1 MKRRKTPSPVFQG
14 RRLFLMLGL
23 LFIIG
28 ILMLRAVWLEVF
40 QQSMLQER
48 ADARQT
54 SIVTVPAYRGMITDR
69 NGEPMAVSSPVESL
83 WCNPSRLLAER
94 SQLRDQYDLAS
105 KVEGQSAA
113 SEVETLAGHR
123 YLQLEDGLAKIE
135 EVLEMDPGTLID
147 RLEES
152 KDKKFMYLGRQ
163 LPPELAEEI
172 LALELPGVSSTREY
186 RRFYPL
192 AETAG
197 HIIGMTNIDGQGI
210 EGIEKARD
218 DLLAGRNGRKRVVRD
233 GRRRIVEDIESIE
246 DMVPGKDL
254 QLSVDKR
261 IQYLGYK
268 ALKTQVYKLKAKA
281 GSLVVMDAHNG
292 EILAMANIP
301 SFNPN
306 NRKELESYR
315 IRNRAVTDEFE
326 PGSTLK
332 PFTVAAALEA
342 RVIGPDVEID
352 TSPGHLNFG
361 KYVVRD
367 PGNYGSISLSRLLA
381 KSSNVGASRIALMMD
396 PRDHWMFLSRVGLG
410 HSPNAGFAAEATGQ
424 LSNYTGWGKVD
435 RASHGYGYGLS
446 ASLLQLAHAY
456 TPFAA
461 NGVLMP
467 ATIYHL
473 QEQPKGQQVMSA
485 ETAGAVLNMMEAVVQ
500 STGTGSRAM
509 IDGYR
514 IAGKTGTAFKY
525 INGKYS
531 RDRYMTNFIGIAP
544 ASRPR
549 LVVAVQIDEPKIEDS
564 GGRAAAPVFAKVMSE
579 SLRLLDIPPDNLPEL
594 KQVENSRPADGG
606 AT

>member
-1 MKRRKTPSPVFQG
+1 MKRRKTTSPVFQG

-83 WCNPSRLLAER
+83 WCNPSRLLETRA
-94 SQLRDQYDLAS
+94 QLRDQYDLAS
-105 KVEGQSAA
+105 NVEGKSSA

-135 EVLEMDPGTLID
+135 EALEMEPGALID
-147 RLEES
+147 KLEEA

-163 LPPELAEEI
+163 LPPELAEKI

-197 HIIGMTNIDGQGI
+197 HVIGMTNIDGQGI

-254 QLSVDKR
+254 QLSIDKR

-306 NRKELESYR
+306 NRKELEPYR

-367 PGNYGSISLSRLLA
+367 PGNYGSITLSRLLA

-410 HSPNAGFAAEATGQ
+410 HAPNAGFAAEASGQ
-424 LSNYTGWGKVD
+424 LSNYTEWGKVD

-467 ATIYHL
+467 ATIYRL
-473 QEQPKGQQVMSA
+473 QDEPRGQQVMSP
-485 ETAGAVLNMMEAVVQ
+485 ETASAVLQMMEAVVQ

-594 KQVENSRPADGG
+594 KQVENDRSAAGG

>member
-1 MKRRKTPSPVFQG
+1 MKRRKTTSPVFQG

-83 WCNPSRLLAER
+83 WCNPSRLLETRA
-94 SQLRDQYDLAS
+94 QLRDQYDLAS
-105 KVEGQSAA
+105 NVEGKSSA

-135 EVLEMDPGTLID
+135 EALEMEPGALID
-147 RLEES
+147 KLEEA

-163 LPPELAEEI
+163 LPPELAEKI

-197 HIIGMTNIDGQGI
+197 HVIGMTNIDGQGI

-254 QLSVDKR
+254 QLSIDKR

-306 NRKELESYR
+306 NRKELEPYR

-342 RVIGPDVEID
+342 RVI
-352 TSPGHLNFG
+352 
-361 KYVVRD
+361 K
-367 PGNYGSISLSRLLA
+367 RLLRTGPRVL
-381 KSSNVGASRIALMMD
+381 STGGGAFMNDATRAIVLANGLSVWLKADLDVLWARVSKRDTRPLLKTANPRQTLSDLLDQRYPVYANADITVQSRDAEKEII
-396 PRDHWMFLSRVGLG
+396 
-410 HSPNAGFAAEATGQ
+410 AAETVAAIARLDDGQ
-424 LSNYTGWGKVD
+424 EK
-435 RASHGYGYGLS
+435 
-446 ASLLQLAHAY
+446 
-456 TPFAA
+456 
-461 NGVLMP
+461 
-467 ATIYHL
+467 
-473 QEQPKGQQVMSA
+473 
-485 ETAGAVLNMMEAVVQ
+485 
-500 STGTGSRAM
+500 
-509 IDGYR
+509 
-514 IAGKTGTAFKY
+514 
-525 INGKYS
+525 
-531 RDRYMTNFIGIAP
+531 AP
-544 ASRPR
+544 AS
-549 LVVAVQIDEPKIEDS
+549 
-564 GGRAAAPVFAKVMSE
+564 
-579 SLRLLDIPPDNLPEL
+579 
-594 KQVENSRPADGG
+594 
-606 AT
+606 